1 MLNKEFLLQET
12 IVQIT
17 ATIYPQVYEKC
28 ESYTEATI
36 EIIYLAKKFE
46 EELNWQENDERDYVE
61 ELDKFCEKYLE
72 KIKENKED

>member
-36 EIIYLAKKFE
+36 EILYLAKKFE
-46 EELNWQENDERDYVE
+46 EELNWQENDERD
-61 ELDKFCEKYLE
+61 
-72 KIKENKED
+72 